1 MNKFITKY
9 FKIIII
15 PFLFIILFCFYWDPF
30 KIYYS
35 YDDYYRNNKIN
46 GNREYICYKMYK
58 SRKKPIFNLI
68 IGNSRSQAF
77 KTFFLHNY
85 LGGDINNYFHWDGAG
100 YGLYRTKNTLKFLVK
115 TEKNIKNILLVIDA
129 NFLAEVNNPASH
141 LKIQPP
147 EVSGESYFS
156 FYTKFILPSM
166 NINFICSNLIYN
178 IFGSYYDFMGH
189 YLLKS
194 SNDIK
199 FFKITSDIYYAEDI
213 DIKMDSIYYYK
224 NLIKKG
230 IFYDRDKEER
240 VGNIVIGDYQKDALT
255 EIEKICLKNNINI
268 KIVISPLYDQIK
280 LNPSDLFFL
289 QSLFGRSNVYDFS
302 GKNIY
307 TEDLKNY
314 YENSHFKPYIAN
326 QIIDSIYNYK

>member
-1 MNKFITKY
+1 MNKFVIKY

-15 PFLFIILFCFYWDPF
+15 PFLFIIFFCFYWDPF
-30 KIYYS
+30 KIYFS

-58 SRKKPIFNLI
+58 SRKKPIYNLI

-77 KTFFLHNY
+77 KTIFLHKY
-85 LGGDINNYFHWDGAG
+85 LGGDIDNYFHWDGAG
-100 YGLYRTKNTLKFLVK
+100 YGLYRTKNSLKFL
-115 TEKNIKNILLVIDA
+115 EKSEKKIKNILLVIDA
-129 NFLAEVNNPASH
+129 EFLTEIKNPASH

-156 FYTKFILPSM
+156 FYTKFLLPSM
-166 NINFICSNLIYN
+166 NINFIFSNLIFN
-178 IFGSYYDFMGH
+178 ITGNYYDFMGH

-199 FFKITSDIYYAEDI
+199 FLKVTSDIFYAEDI
-213 DIKMDSIYYYK
+213 DINNDSIYYYK
-224 NLIKKG
+224 NLEKKG
-230 IFYDRDKEER
+230 IFYSRNKKQR
-240 VGNIVIGDYQKDALT
+240 VGISVIGRYQKEMLA
-255 EIEKICLKNNINI
+255 EIKQICKNNNINI
-268 KIVISPLYDQIK
+268 NIVISPLYDQIK
-280 LNPSDLFFL
+280 FNTTDLLFL
-289 QSLFGRSNVYDFS
+289 YSLFGRSNVYDFS
-302 GKNIY
+302 GKNNF
-307 TEDLKNY
+307 TNDFKNY